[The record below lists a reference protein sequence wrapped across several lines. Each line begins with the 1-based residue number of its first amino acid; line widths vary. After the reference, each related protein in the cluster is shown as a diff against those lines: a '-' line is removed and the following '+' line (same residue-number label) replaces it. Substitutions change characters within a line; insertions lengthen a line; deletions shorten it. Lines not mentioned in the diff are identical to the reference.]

1 MKKFIIY
8 VRANYIFVIDSL
20 LLSIY
25 KCNKKI
31 ITIVVSN
38 ILAQNQQTILFEMQ
52 NLQKCKEDYFL
63 CSFI

>member
-1 MKKFIIY
+1 MKKFTIY
-8 VRANYIFVIDSL
+8 VRATYIFVI

>member
-1 MKKFIIY
+1 MKKFTIY
-8 VRANYIFVIDSL
+8 VRANYTFVIDSL

>member
-38 ILAQNQQTILFEMQ
+38 IPAQNQQTILFEMQ